1 MDQPVEVT
9 VRVFLVPKGQATER
23 RSWIEMDKFIHQL
36 QPLEKSVVA
45 RRGAQSSVIKKPGS
59 MRPESSKEA
68 ALEITPQRL
77 TDMVGTACRAPIATR
92 LQPFVGRV
100 SAPQE
105 VFNALGSPRWRTAL
119 PFFQRHGVILPSEQP
134 QRPGQNDTPDE
145 VEQAEGANYC
155 SCGWPY
161 SLLVPR
167 GTEEGMPFRLAV
179 VCTDW
184 SFDQVESDE
193 SCGSL
198 SFWRPRPLSGQARH
212 GVSVRPALRGA
223 DRGHG
228 HGQRQHGL
236 PGHHDPAE
244 TRYRRGM
251 TSLRIELVWSAP
263 GPRLDAARGALL
275 AALREA
281 GLPPYWDEW
290 RADDPMRPRHLR
302 QGYTR
307 RGGAPV
313 RASSSTSASP
323 GRTPGDGIRPRTS
336 PAP

>member
-1 MDQPVEVT
+1 MVGDG
-9 VRVFLVPKGQATER
+9 L
-23 RSWIEMDKFIHQL
+23 
-36 QPLEKSVVA
+36 
-45 RRGAQSSVIKKPGS
+45 PGS
-59 MRPESSKEA
+59 
-68 ALEITPQRL
+68 
-77 TDMVGTACRAPIATR
+77 IATR

-105 VFNALGSPRWRTAL
+105 VFDALGSPRWRTAL

-198 SFWRPRPLSGQARH
+198 SFCGARDRYPDKRDMGYPFDRPFAAPI
-212 GVSVRPALRGA
+212 A
-223 DRGHG
+223 DTVMANANMAFR
-228 HGQRQHGL
+228 
-236 PGHHDPAE
+236 DI
-244 TRYRRGM
+244 TIRRKPD
-251 TSLRIELVWSAP
+251 IVE
-263 GPRLDAARGALL
+263 
-275 AALREA
+275 E
-281 GLPPYWDEW
+281 
-290 RADDPMRPRHLR
+290 
-302 QGYTR
+302 
-307 RGGAPV
+307 
-313 RASSSTSASP
+313 
-323 GRTPGDGIRPRTS
+323 
-336 PAP
+336 